1 MQLEIITLGTD
12 VLRRKADEITDINDE
27 ILNLINGMKETLAA
41 CRGLGLA
48 APQVDRSLR
57 LFITHA
63 PEDNVR
69 VFINPELVYL
79 SQEQDK
85 YEEGCLSVPD
95 FYADVIRPEK
105 IQIQAWNEKGKP
117 FTIEAGGLLA
127 RIIQHE
133 NDHLNG
139 KLFIDYLSDVKK
151 QRVMNLLVRKQKN

>member
-1 MQLEIITLGTD
+1 MEIITLGTD